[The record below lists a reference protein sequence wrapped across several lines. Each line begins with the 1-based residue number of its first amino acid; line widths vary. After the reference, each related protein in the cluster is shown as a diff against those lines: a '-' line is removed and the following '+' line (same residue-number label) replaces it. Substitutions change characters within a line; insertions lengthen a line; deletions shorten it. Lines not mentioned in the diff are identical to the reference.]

1 MTTSLMLER
10 AKQGDAGAIAAL
22 MNDVLQVQEVWV
34 KATLESDCLQVM
46 LKSPA
51 VLNQLTCIAFI
62 QRGLLRLQPADIQQV
77 RAYAWRTGDAF
88 PLWIATFSLEQ
99 NAPLQAQATPGVAQ
113 SLQQSLSPKVPFGG
127 SAPTSLQPPAQA
139 LAAPLPAAKPRSEL
153 FKLGFV
159 IVLMTMAY
167 FVMIGV

>member
-1 MTTSLMLER
+1 MITSLSLLER

-22 MNDVLQVQEVWV
+22 MNDVLQAQDVWV

-51 VLNQLTCIAFI
+51 VLHQLTCITFM
-62 QRGLLRLQPADIQQV
+62 QRGLLRLQPDAIKQV
-77 RAYAWRTGDAF
+77 RAYAWRVGDAF

-99 NAPLQAQATPGVAQ
+99 DSLLQGQLKAVIDQPASASAVMPSGDET
-113 SLQQSLSPKVPFGG
+113 
-127 SAPTSLQPPAQA
+127 SAPSQPSMPT
-139 LAAPLPAAKPRSEL
+139 LTLPPPIGKRSEL

-159 IVLMTMAY
+159 IVAITMVY
-167 FVMIGV
+167 FVVTGV